1 MQHTHTRDEP
11 FGSFPLNVDQPTPVC
26 VRRTIQFSLFIN
38 FPLILGASKRRF
50 VIKFGKLPATH
61 KSGHNH
67 DYGCEYGNE
76 YEYEYEYEYEL
87 TMIMIII
94 MMIVGSNRVC
104 LKLLPVRGRI
114 LSWPSLVA
122 DKV

>member
-1 MQHTHTRDEP
+1 MTM
-11 FGSFPLNVDQPTPVC
+11 GVSMGMNM
-26 VRRTIQFSLFIN
+26 SMSMSMN
-38 FPLILGASKRRF
+38 MSM
-50 VIKFGKLPATH
+50 
-61 KSGHNH
+61 
-67 DYGCEYGNE
+67 
-76 YEYEYEYEYEL
+76 